1 MADALETN
9 IDKFKGEIYKS
20 NFDISK
26 HFLPDKEIVKNLI
39 ASKGNFTKDDTHMMV
54 DGKMKISK
62 PEDIRGSVDNAK
74 KIKDEQAAKAKG
86 DASSKLKDAK
96 GKQNEA
102 MDSAEEQVSG
112 VAAKVYPL
120 PDNSPLHKEV
130 KEQKEK
136 VRESCAMLMK
146 ERDAVSKELINVTLL
161 LANSVPAI
169 LGLSVTIPIPNIPS
183 AIALACS
190 IISLVSKLIDKI
202 QDIFQHLE
210 PLKKLKIMIAPEKY
224 KKVTAPLVAALAA
237 LTALLKPILA
247 LKKAVQALLGQIS
260 KLVSPDS
267 IKSQVKSLRKQ
278 IKNKG
283 KEIKE
288 AKDDG
293 EDQDTIDNL
302 EKEKRDMQDQL
313 DKLLSG
319 DVAKSADIDKIKND
333 IDKNLAEAIE
343 ADTNVQYV
351 YDVKLPDGTILADQ
365 TDEDLAALT
374 DTYNIIYQNG

>member
-1 MADALETN
+1 
-9 IDKFKGEIYKS
+9 
-20 NFDISK
+20 
-26 HFLPDKEIVKNLI
+26 
-39 ASKGNFTKDDTHMMV
+39 
-54 DGKMKISK
+54 
-62 PEDIRGSVDNAK
+62 
-74 KIKDEQAAKAKG
+74 
-86 DASSKLKDAK
+86 
-96 GKQNEA
+96 
-102 MDSAEEQVSG
+102 
-112 VAAKVYPL
+112 
-120 PDNSPLHKEV
+120 
-130 KEQKEK
+130 
-136 VRESCAMLMK
+136 
-146 ERDAVSKELINVTLL
+146 
-161 LANSVPAI
+161 
-169 LGLSVTIPIPNIPS
+169 
-183 AIALACS
+183 
-190 IISLVSKLIDKI
+190 
-202 QDIFQHLE
+202 
-210 PLKKLKIMIAPEKY
+210 MIAPEKY